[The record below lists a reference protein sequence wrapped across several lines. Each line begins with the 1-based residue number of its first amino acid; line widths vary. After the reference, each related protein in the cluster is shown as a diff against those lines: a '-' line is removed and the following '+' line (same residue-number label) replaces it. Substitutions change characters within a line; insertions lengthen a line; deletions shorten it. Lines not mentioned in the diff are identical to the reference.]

1 MNSRYSDLATL
12 LKVLSHPMRLQILD
26 LLRNG
31 ELCVCQIQAVLR
43 KRQAYVSQQLMA
55 LREAGLVETR
65 KDGLQVFYRLSS
77 PLVETLLTS
86 VLGDKAPVPPSID
99 YATSYPVTAIA
110 VLDEAV

>member
-1 MNSRYSDLATL
+1 MNSRYRDLAML
-12 LKVLSHPMRLQILD
+12 LKVLSHPTRLQILD

-31 ELCVCQIQAVLR
+31 ELCVCQIQAVLN

-86 VLGDKAPVPPSID
+86 VLGDQAPSPPSIEC
-99 YATSYPVTAIA
+99 ATVYPAAAVAI
-110 VLDEAV
+110 LDEAV